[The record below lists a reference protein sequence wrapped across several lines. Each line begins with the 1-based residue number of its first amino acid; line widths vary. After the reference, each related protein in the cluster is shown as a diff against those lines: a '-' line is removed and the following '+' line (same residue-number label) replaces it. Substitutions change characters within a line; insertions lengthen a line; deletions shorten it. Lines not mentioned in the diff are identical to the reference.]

1 MISLINGVVRS
12 IATDRT
18 VVEVGG
24 VGLSVSITSQTGAQL
39 YIGAPVQLFTSLVV
53 REDSLTLF
61 GFLDE
66 ESRSAF
72 ELVQTVSGIGPKV
85 ALAILGAHTPQS
97 LAVAIA
103 QEDIKA
109 IEKVPGI
116 GRKGAQRLIL
126 ELKGKISDFG
136 SSDHKQMHQPVWREQ
151 LTSALIS
158 LGFTAKDSDAAITAV
173 VGQYADRGIDAQ
185 SVDISEL
192 LKAALQSGRRN

>member
-12 IATDRT
+12 IASDRA

-24 VGLSVSITSQTGAQL
+24 VGLAVSLTSQTTSQL
-39 YIGAPVQLFTSLVV
+39 NLGAPVQLFTSLVV

-136 SSDHKQMHQPVWREQ
+136 SVDHKQIHQPVWREQ

-158 LGFTAKDSDAAITAV
+158 LGFTAKDSDSAITAV
-173 VGQYADRGIDAQ
+173 VSQYADNGVDAQ
-185 SVDISEL
+185 DVDISEL
-192 LKAALQSGRRN
+192 LKAALQSGRRS